1 MKRFW
6 VEKKY
11 FYNDEITLEGDS
23 YHHICDVC
31 RQDVGSKFE
40 VLSEGMAYFVELTKL
55 NTVKGKKTAT
65 AMIREVREAPAP
77 KKPYIHL
84 AVSISK
90 FQTMETIVEKAVE
103 LGACA
108 LYPFVSEFSFIR
120 DKNSDRLKDKLDRWN
135 RIVVAATQ
143 QTGRG
148 DLMKISSVMS
158 LKELVEKM
166 NQSDRFAGLFP
177 YEGVSDQT
185 VASAIKSMK
194 SEDPE
199 NIWLF
204 VGSEGGYSHQEVKF
218 FRENGLKS
226 STLGDQVLR
235 VETACLSLL
244 SILKYEFNS

>member
-11 FYNDEITLEGDS
+11 FYNDEITLEGDT
-23 YHHICDVC
+23 YHHILDVC

-40 VLSEGMAYFVELTKL
+40 ILSEGMAYFVEIIKL
-55 NTVKGKKTAT
+55 NTAKGKKTAT
-65 AMIREVREAPAP
+65 ALIREAREATKP

-103 LGACA
+103 LGVHT
-108 LYPFVSEFSFIR
+108 LHPFVSDYSFIK
-120 DKNSDRLKDKLDRWN
+120 DKNSDRLMDKLDRWD
-135 RIVVAATQ
+135 RIVKAATQ

-148 DLMKISSVMS
+148 DLMQISPVMT
-158 LKELVEKM
+158 LKDLIEKM
-166 NQSDRFAGLFP
+166 NQTPSGAGLFP
-177 YEGVSDQT
+177 YEGESEQT
-185 VASAIKSMK
+185 VAMAIKEMK
-194 SEDPE
+194 SNNPE

-204 VGSEGGYSHQEVKF
+204 VGSEGGYSHQEVEF
-218 FRENGLKS
+218 FKENGLKS
-226 STLGDQVLR
+226 SSLGDQILR
-235 VETACLSLL
+235 VETACLSLV